1 MLINQIVRNIIRTN
15 IKPICSKGLLN
26 VREFQSALLSHRF
39 VSSIGLRRSME
50 EHQVLPDVIDVLPPN
65 VIEVRYSSGVEAK
78 LGNELTPTQ
87 VKDIPVS
94 IKWPNEETALYTL
107 CLTDPDAP
115 SRQSPKYREW
125 HHWLVVNIP
134 GNNVSR
140 GDTLSEYVGS
150 GPPKG
155 TGLHRYVFLVYK
167 QPNKLTPDEKKLT
180 NRSGE
185 GRGQF
190 SIKKFAKKYNLG
202 DPVAGNLYQAQWDDY
217 VPKLYEQLSG
227 D

>member
-155 TGLHRYVFLVYK
+155 TGLHRYVFSRLQTTK
-167 QPNKLTPDEKKLT
+167 
-180 NRSGE
+180 
-185 GRGQF
+185 
-190 SIKKFAKKYNLG
+190 
-202 DPVAGNLYQAQWDDY
+202 
-217 VPKLYEQLSG
+217 
-227 D
+227 